1 MSDINAADLPRV
13 SWMRVIAGGALWA
26 AGYNLVWGVA
36 WFLFMRRE
44 WRHAFAAIDRPLL
57 WTADVWIVWIALT
70 LPIGVAIVA
79 YAANPARS
87 VSAPK
92 AAVYSGA
99 ALWLLMTLGMTTW
112 GWQESLSI
120 RIIALDSIVNLVAM
134 VSASLAGTWSHRQRG
149 APFAGGGL
157 HNEMRVPDGQQ

>member
-1 MSDINAADLPRV
+1 MSDSNAADLPRV

-26 AGYNLVWGVA
+26 AVYNVVWGVA

-44 WRHAFAAIDRPLL
+44 WRDAFAAIHRPLL
-57 WTADVWIVWIALT
+57 WTADIWIVWIALT

-79 YAANPARS
+79 YAAHPART

-92 AAVYSGA
+92 ATVYAGMT
-99 ALWLLMTLGMTTW
+99 LWLVMTAGMAGW

-120 RIIALDSIVNLVAM
+120 RIIALDCIVNLDRKSTRLNSSHIQKSRM
-134 VSASLAGTWSHRQRG
+134 PSSA
-149 APFAGGGL
+149 
-157 HNEMRVPDGQQ
+157 

>member
-1 MSDINAADLPRV
+1 VSEINAADLPRL

-26 AGYNLVWGVA
+26 VVYNLVWGVA
-36 WFLFMRRE
+36 WFVFMRRE
-44 WRHAFAAIDRPLL
+44 WRDAFAAINRPLL
-57 WTADVWIVWIALT
+57 FTADIWIFWMALT

-92 AAVYSGA
+92 ATVYAGMT
-99 ALWLLMTLGMTTW
+99 LWLVMTVGMATW
-112 GWQESLSI
+112 SWQSSLPI

-134 VSASLAGTWSHRQRG
+134 MVPALFARLSPGWSDNRTSS
-149 APFAGGGL
+149 GG
-157 HNEMRVPDGQQ
+157 H

>member
-26 AGYNLVWGVA
+26 VVYNLVWGVV
-36 WFLFMRRE
+36 WFVFMRRE
-44 WRHAFAAIDRPLL
+44 WGDALAAINRPLL
-57 WTADVWIVWIALT
+57 WTADVWIPWIALT

-87 VSAPK
+87 VAAAK
-92 AAVYSGA
+92 AAVYAGTT
-99 ALWLLMTLGMTTW
+99 LWLLMTLGMATW

-120 RIIALDSIVNLVAM
+120 RVIALDSIVNLIAM
-134 VSASLAGTWSHRQRG
+134 LSASLAGGWSWKDRADATHY
-149 APFAGGGL
+149 PT
-157 HNEMRVPDGQQ
+157 